1 MRIKEVILITIF
13 MIINLFVITGIL
25 LQLEKDFNDRPD
37 YNVERIIMQSNDND
51 SPIMKSIKDKSGRQ
65 SPFEYTQ

>member
-1 MRIKEVILITIF
+1 

-37 YNVERIIMQSNDND
+37 YNVDRLIMQTSDTD
-51 SPIMKSIKDKSGRQ
+51 GEVMKSLKEKTARKT
-65 SPFEYTQ
+65 PYEYNQ

>member
-37 YNVERIIMQSNDND
+37 YSVDRILMQSSD
-51 SPIMKSIKDKSGRQ
+51 SDGEIMKSIREKSARKT
-65 SPFEYTQ
+65 PFEYNQ

>member
-37 YNVERIIMQSNDND
+37 YNVERLIMQSSDAD
-51 SPIMKSIKDKSGRQ
+51 GEILKSIKEKSGKK

>member
-37 YNVERIIMQSNDND
+37 YNVERIILQSSDTD
-51 SPIMKSIKDKSGRQ
+51 GEAMKALKEKSGRQ
-65 SPFEYTQ
+65 SPFEYNQ

>member
-37 YNVERIIMQSNDND
+37 YNVDRLIMQTSDTD
-51 SPIMKSIKDKSGRQ
+51 GEVMKSLKEKTARKT
-65 SPFEYTQ
+65 PYEYNQ

>member
-25 LQLEKDFNDRPD
+25 LQLEKDFNDKPD
-37 YNVERIIMQSNDND
+37 YNVERIILQSSD
-51 SPIMKSIKDKSGRQ
+51 SDGEAMRALKEKSGRK
-65 SPFEYTQ
+65 SPFEYNQ